1 METPKSSGSSKL
13 NESKLNES
21 TAYQNPQL
29 SRILDIIGK
38 IK

>member
-1 METPKSSGSSKL
+1 METPKASGS
-13 NESKLNES
+13 SKLNES

-29 SRILDIIGK
+29 SRMLDIIGK